1 MMGSLLSIPAALGEL
16 WWLYDLGLAAAILVL
31 IIILSFIKKQ
41 DFKKDG
47 MKNLKN
53 ARLTLLSVKV
63 SKPIRRRTKLIT
75 AENLLR
81 SAVYNL
87 GKYAD
92 KHDVYELKNKVGVLT
107 TLQTEVGEL
116 AKTASSMSGEELSAA
131 IDGVVAKMGE

>member
-16 WWLYDLGLAAAILVL
+16 WWLYDLGLAVAILLL
-31 IIILSFIKKQ
+31 IIILSLIRKQ

-47 MKNLKN
+47 LKNLKN
-53 ARLTLLSVKV
+53 AKLILSSVKIC
-63 SKPIRRRTKLIT
+63 KPIRRRTKLIT

-92 KHDVYELKNKVGVLT
+92 KHDVYELKNKVGVLSEMQT
-107 TLQTEVGEL
+107 TVGEL

-131 IDGVVAKMGE
+131 IDGIVAKISD

>member
-16 WWLYDLGLAAAILVL
+16 WWLYDLGLAVAILVL

-116 AKTASSMSGEELSAA
+116 AKTASSMSGEELSSA

>member
-53 ARLTLLSVKV
+53 ARLTLLSVKAA
-63 SKPIRRRTKLIT
+63 KPIRRRTKLIT

-116 AKTASSMSGEELSAA
+116 AKTASSMSDEELSAA